1 MPSKTDIAN
10 VALGLIGGTRITSF
24 GQGTKNANLVNDLY
38 DPLRLHL
45 LAFPWNF
52 ATQRIKLAQLTE
64 VPTFEFDFAYALPSD
79 WIYTMSVH
87 GSDAGRSTTFYK
99 EEQLNGQNV
108 LLSNEQQLFL
118 RYVKDEEDP
127 NLWSPNFRRAMSSAL
142 ARDLSIPI
150 ANSNTLQARMEIR
163 ARRDLNKAQ
172 GTDALGSFPERR
184 PRGSW
189 ANSRSGPRSRFY
201 FGT

>member
-1 MPSKTDIAN
+1 MPGKTDIAN
-10 VALGLIGGTRITSF
+10 VALGLIGGNRITSF

-45 LAFPWNF
+45 LAYPWNF

-64 VPTFEFDFAYALPSD
+64 VPTFEFDHAYAIPSD
-79 WIYTMSVH
+79 WVYTISVH
-87 GSDAGRSTTFYK
+87 SSDAGGSTVFYR
-99 EEQLNGQNV
+99 EEQLNDQNV
-108 LLSNEQQLFL
+108 LLSNEEQIFL

-127 NLWSPNFRRAMSSAL
+127 NLWSPNFRRAVSSAL

-150 ANSNTLQARMEIR
+150 ANSNTLQARMEVR

-172 GTDALGSFPERR
+172 GTDSLTSFPELR

-189 ANSRSGPRSRFY
+189 ANSRNGYRSRFH